1 MRNIRLLYNTG
12 EERMAPILI
21 RDKTPL
27 VNLYLQS
34 IAFEALSPT
43 MLSDRYRTF
52 YTSIFISNTSRTS
65 SEHYPCISYDIYCLT
80 HHSDIGIYLQIK
92 CRLIVVSYAIR

>member
-21 RDKTPL
+21 SDKTPL

-34 IAFEALSPT
+34 PAFEALSPT
-43 MLSDRYRTF
+43 MLSDRYRIF
-52 YTSIFISNTSRTS
+52 YTSIFISNT
-65 SEHYPCISYDIYCLT
+65 
-80 HHSDIGIYLQIK
+80 
-92 CRLIVVSYAIR
+92 